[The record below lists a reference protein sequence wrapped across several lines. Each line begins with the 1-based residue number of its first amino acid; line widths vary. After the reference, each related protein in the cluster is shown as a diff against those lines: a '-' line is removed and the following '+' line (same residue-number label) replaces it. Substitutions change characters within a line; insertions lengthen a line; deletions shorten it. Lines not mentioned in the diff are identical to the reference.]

1 MTTLKLDDSRLY
13 TIDEAA
19 EVLRCTGSWLRGQV
33 TANTVPSLR
42 LGKRKGVRFT
52 AEDLVEITS
61 TRRGKTAVEISAT
74 ETDPLAAFSELR
86 SVRSSR

>member
-1 MTTLKLDDSRLY
+1 MTTLTLDDSRLY

-19 EVLRCTGSWLRGQV
+19 EVLRCTSSWLRGQV

-52 AEDLVEITS
+52 AGDLVEITS
-61 TRRGKTAVEISAT
+61 SRHGKPAQENLVAEI
-74 ETDPLAAFSELR
+74 DPLAAFSELR
-86 SVRSSR
+86 SLRSLR